1 MRTVRF
7 GVKCWVK
14 VAGISE
20 TLKIAGARW
29 CVCALNGSEP
39 VQQAQNLIKFRILDE
54 QRLKTL

>member
-39 VQQAQNLIKFRILDE
+39 VQQAQN
-54 QRLKTL
+54 Q